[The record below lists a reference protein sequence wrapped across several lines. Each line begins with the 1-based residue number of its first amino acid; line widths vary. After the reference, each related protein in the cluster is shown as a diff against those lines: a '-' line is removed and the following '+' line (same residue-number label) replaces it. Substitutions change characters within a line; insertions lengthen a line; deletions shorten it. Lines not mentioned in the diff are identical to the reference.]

1 MSLSF
6 GHNVVTDEAAR
17 ALASCVNNMLR
28 LFVHKCH
35 LSLTGTRYIANAI
48 KDLTSPIDD
57 WFLHGNNNIGDAG
70 AELVASCLHNITD
83 EIRMDGCGVTVAGMA
98 KIVEARNALEHKP
111 DVYLGYIE
119 GKGEVT
125 LID

>member
-1 MSLSF
+1 
-6 GHNVVTDEAAR
+6 
-17 ALASCVNNMLR
+17 MLR
-28 LFVHKCH
+28 LLVHKCH
-35 LSLTGTRYIANAI
+35 LSLTGMRYIANAI
-48 KDLTSPIDD
+48 KELTSPIQD
-57 WFLHGNNNIGDAG
+57 WYLYDNESVGDAG

-83 EIRMDGCGVTVAGMA
+83 EIRMEGCGVTLVGMA

-111 DVYLGYIE
+111 DVYFGHIE